1 MKPQDN
7 RWTARTRWWERMIIP
22 FLQQIDWG
30 AFWIREVMVL
40 FVPWPIAIFSVPKSS
55 HISPVGVAILLAIL
69 LGLTISNALWT
80 IFRRSPSNPA
90 LQMSSKLKY

>member
-1 MKPQDN
+1 MD
-7 RWTARTRWWERMIIP
+7 ERR
-22 FLQQIDWG
+22 QIDWG